1 MRLTVKAYAEHCGLP
16 VWTVRRLCQDGTL
29 PALQVGRR
37 FYIDLAVADKVL
49 DEKTRLD
56 TARHK
61 ANVTISACAK
71 VHTKSLISWPRLRKR
86 ELKLRR

>member
-71 VHTKSLISWPRLRKR
+71 VHTKKFDFLAAIEKERAKA
-86 ELKLRR
+86 